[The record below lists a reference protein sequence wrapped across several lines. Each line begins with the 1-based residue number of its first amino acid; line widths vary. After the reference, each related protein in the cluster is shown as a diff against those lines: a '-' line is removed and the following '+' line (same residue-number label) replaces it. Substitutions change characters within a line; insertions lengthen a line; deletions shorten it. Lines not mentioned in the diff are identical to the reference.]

1 MSADLPRGVVSLATQ
16 IPVNEEATKATK
28 SIWFS
33 YEKLAKHLRVV
44 YGLDRSFAKKMWVHS
59 CAVVPDNQKIFD
71 IDTGTILRIKI
82 KME

>member
-33 YEKLAKHLRVV
+33 YEKLGKYLWVG
-44 YGLDRSFAKKMWVHS
+44 YGLDSNFAWEMWVHS
-59 CAVVPDNQKIFD
+59 CAVCPDNQKIFD